1 MLLALRPSKFADNPC
16 KKFPG
21 SMDNLSERAKSYIQM
36 EEISRFK
43 NEVRHAGQKHDK
55 QEGSTKND
63 SHKLDTRHKP
73 DKHQPLPKG
82 PRVRQDQI
90 LQIPLQLRP
99 QHKRLLVP
107 QGQDRRA
114 HAGWEHAQRARHHLH
129 IESIDKVPY
138 LDGRD
143 RDYQGKSKAS
153 TTMPHGKP
161 ESGTLF
167 GHQGASKASP
177 HNG

>member
-1 MLLALRPSKFADNPC
+1 
-16 KKFPG
+16 
-21 SMDNLSERAKSYIQM
+21 MDNLSERAKSYIQM

-114 HAGWEHAQRARHHLH
+114 HAGW
-129 IESIDKVPY
+129 VPSVIRKEAEEPPSRSETRRTPRG
-138 LDGRD
+138 L
-143 RDYQGKSKAS
+143 A
-153 TTMPHGKP
+153 
-161 ESGTLF
+161 
-167 GHQGASKASP
+167 
-177 HNG
+177 